1 MTMSEKTREQRVDEI
16 ARMIEAQLLRNI
28 DSMRAKEAWTHVLTT
43 VSSEEIVQ
51 ALVLELSGGKYMLTP
66 RCNCCGQRR

>member
-1 MTMSEKTREQRVDEI
+1 MSEKTKEQRVDEI

-28 DSMRAKEAWTHVLTT
+28 DSMRAKEAWTRVLATN
-43 VSSEEIVQ
+43 SSDEIVR